1 MHICVSD
8 CTPVYSYHSQHTYCC
23 SLPCLLLQAAGLRAA
38 LEELYVTK
46 ISGEG
51 LAVLQRGLAEQRALL
66 TAAAVQVG
74 LFQSNMIM
82 LCVPY

>member
-8 CTPVYSYHSQHTYCC
+8 CTPVYSHHSQHTYCC
-23 SLPCLLLQAAGLRAA
+23 SPPCLPLQAAGLRAA